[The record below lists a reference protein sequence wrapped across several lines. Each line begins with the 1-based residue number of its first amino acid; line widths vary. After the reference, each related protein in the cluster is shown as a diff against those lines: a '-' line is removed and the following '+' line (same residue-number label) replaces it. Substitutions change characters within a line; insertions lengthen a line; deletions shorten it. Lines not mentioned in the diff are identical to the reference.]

1 MKEEM
6 PWIVFVWCMTHR
18 LELAIQDAL
27 KDTFFDE
34 IGDMVLRILYLH
46 QKSPK
51 KLRELKVNKQ
61 IFLIN

>member
-1 MKEEM
+1 MKEDM
-6 PWIVFVWCMTHR
+6 PWIVFVWCMAHR

>member
-6 PWIVFVWCMTHR
+6 PWIVFVWCMAHR